1 MLCFMHNLLYRIC
14 SCPWRHSQLEP
25 LGIIHILRNMHILS
39 LLLYMNHICKIS
51 YIVVPSR
58 TLTPSTSSYTY
69 IQKWINMYV
78 CMCIY
83 SNCHNY
89 RTEIL
94 DYKGTVNNRTF
105 VLCGFESALRIRIL
119 FYNYFFRSIII
130 FSVLW
135 FLALTWYLWLHT
147 FTYNYTL

>member
-51 YIVVPSR
+51 YIVFPSR

-83 SNCHNY
+83 TYIYMYVCIY
-89 RTEIL
+89 IWYMYIDIL
-94 DYKGTVNNRTF
+94 IYPQVYSTHISCARYF
-105 VLCGFESALRIRIL
+105 VYEFKHVKSHMSLPVPVPTLKL
-119 FYNYFFRSIII
+119 FLY
-130 FSVLW
+130 
-135 FLALTWYLWLHT
+135 THT
-147 FTYNYTL
+147 